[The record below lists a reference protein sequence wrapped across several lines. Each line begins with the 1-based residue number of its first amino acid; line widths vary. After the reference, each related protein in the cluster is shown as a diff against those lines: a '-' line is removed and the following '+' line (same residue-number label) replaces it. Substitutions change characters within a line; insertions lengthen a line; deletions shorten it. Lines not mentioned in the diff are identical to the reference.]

1 MKFKM
6 LTVVVAGVSMSLGVS
21 SMAQCCGVSAGA
33 ASDSSKK
40 EASTCKPQTLC
51 PVMGGKVDKAIFTD
65 IDGCRVY
72 FCCGECVETF
82 KKDPAK
88 YLKVIKDNG
97 ETPEKVPASCPLK
110 KSE

>member
-1 MKFKM
+1 MNTKH
-6 LTVVVAGVSMSLGVS
+6 LTWLSIAVIALL
-21 SMAQCCGVSAGA
+21 AALLLSA
-33 ASDSSKK
+33 
-40 EASTCKPQTLC
+40 CKPQTLC
-51 PVMGGKVDKAIFTD
+51 PVMGGKVDKAIFAD
-65 IDGCRVY
+65 VGGCRVY

-97 ETPEKVPASCPLK
+97 ESPEKVAASCPLK